1 MSILPIKIYPEPIL
15 SKKGRKL
22 TEEEIASPKIKKLIL
37 NMFETMAQNNGL
49 GLAAPQIGESI
60 QLCTINF
67 NGEQYIL
74 VNPKITAASWRKEVC
89 EEGCLSFPEMFI
101 PVKRSESVKVKAL
114 NEKAEKIKLV
124 ASGLLARAL
133 QHEIDHLNGVL
144 FTSHKVKMKKPKTL
158 K

>member
-1 MSILPIKIYPEPIL
+1 MPVLPVKTYPDPIL
-15 SKKGRKL
+15 SQKGRKIS
-22 TEEEIASPKIKKLIL
+22 EEEIQSAKIKKLIF
-37 NMFETMAQNNGL
+37 NMFETMAQKNGL

-60 QLCTINF
+60 QLCTINHG
-67 NGEQYIL
+67 GEKYVLI
-74 VNPKITAASWRKEVC
+74 NPKITTKSWRKEIC

-114 NEKAEKIKLV
+114 NEKGEKIKLS

-133 QHEIDHLNGVL
+133 QHEIDHLNGIL
-144 FTSHKVKMKKPKTL
+144 FITHKAKVKKSTTL